1 MLDQLESALAE
12 CQVADLHRFRRRLDQ
27 ARTTRNKQSRESRLK
42 ALEKDIAG
50 SIQSCA
56 LRTAAIPQQ
65 IHYPDNLPF
74 SAKASQIVSLLQEH
88 QVLVVAGDTGSGKTT
103 QLPKICLQA
112 GLGRRG
118 LIGHTQPRRL
128 AASSVANRVAE
139 ELGVK
144 LGEGVGYQVR
154 FTEKLSP
161 ASFLKVMTDGILLAE
176 IQQDRFLNKYE
187 VLIIDE
193 AHERSLNID
202 FLLGYLKH
210 LLRRRKELKLVITSA
225 TIDLEKFS
233 AHFDDAPIVTVSGR
247 TYPVE
252 VRYLPLENQ
261 SENRDSTDPYGDAI
275 VSAVKTIQSED
286 KLRGKLSGD
295 ILVFLPTERDIR
307 DTAQVLRKQ
316 RFQDTEILPLYARL
330 RHSEQVRIFQS
341 HRGRR
346 IVLATN
352 VAETSIT
359 VPGIN
364 YVIDTGLARI
374 SRYSLQNKVQRLP
387 IEAISQA
394 SANQRKGRCGRLADG
409 ICIRLYSEQDFESRP
424 LFTDPEILR
433 TNLASV
439 ILRMQHLRLGDV
451 AAFPFLEAPENRAI
465 NEGFNLLIELNALS
479 NKRELT
485 QAGRQMA
492 VLPVDPRY
500 GRMLVTA
507 DAERCLSEI
516 LIIVSGLSIQD
527 PRESG
532 ADNRQQAQERQLVF
546 QHPDSDFLTLVNLWN
561 EFESQRQNLTQGQLR
576 KYCKRYHLSFIRMR
590 EWREVHRQL
599 LLSCQQLG
607 MRFNK
612 EKADYASVHKAIVS
626 GSLNQVAMRFEGK
639 LFQGN
644 RNKKFTLFPS
654 SALAGKS
661 VKWIVTGDLIETS
674 QTFATMSAKIQPE
687 WIEEKALHLVKREHF
702 NPHWSKKRQ
711 QAMVNEKVSLYGLVI
726 IESRAVGLNNIDS
739 KTARE
744 LFIREA
750 LIPEELS
757 FDPPFLVHNR
767 ALLEELERQEEKI
780 RRPEYFVSERDLVRF
795 YEARIPQQVNST
807 TSLKKWLQKSGQQ
820 AQQSLYM
827 SVENLAD
834 EKRASDHHLEFPD
847 HAPLRQ
853 NRLSIDYKFEPGH
866 QRDGATVQIPMAILP
881 QMTQADVD
889 WAVPGIIKEKCIT
902 LIKGLP
908 KSLRKNFI
916 PVSGFVDQII
926 PQMIPGE
933 GDLISTLLT
942 QIKLNKRIQIERQIL
957 DTIELPQHLRIK
969 LSVLDD
975 SGDEIILG
983 HDIDTLKTEL
993 SGELQGTL
1001 EDSAATT
1008 AGLHEIEQAGLTDWS
1023 LDDLPEQLEIGDEL
1037 ILIRYPAL
1045 VDCEDSVNVSL
1056 FADLDEARRSHAEG
1070 LIRLYMLRSSQQR
1083 RMLQK
1088 QLVQFEKQHSLLLP
1102 PALKQLADEA
1112 VVCCYRGAFRVD
1124 KELPRTRAQFEQCLN
1139 RGKQDLFEEASR
1151 LESMLSQVLEKRYA
1165 ALKSLTTLKDTGIH
1179 YAYIDIEGQLQT
1191 LFAEGFLRHT
1201 PRIWLQ
1207 QYPRYLQAIHKR
1219 LELAPHLG
1227 SRDKANT
1234 EELQVYWQRYLDLC
1248 DHGHTDQVE
1257 EIDLFRWMIEEY
1269 RVSLFAQSLGTHL
1282 PVSAKRLNKH
1292 WEQIR
1297 NSTA

>member
-1 MLDQLESALAE
+1 MAE

-27 ARTTRNKQSRESRLK
+27 ARSTRNSQSQQSRLL
-42 ALEKDIAG
+42 ALEKDIAL
-50 SIQSCA
+50 SRQACA
-56 LRTAAIPQQ
+56 ARAEAIPQH
-65 IHYPDNLPF
+65 IYYPENLPF
-74 SAKASQIVSLLQEH
+74 SAKAEEIVALLQQH

-139 ELGVK
+139 ELGVN

-161 ASFLKVMTDGILLAE
+161 ATFLKVMTDGILLAE

-210 LLRRRKELKLVITSA
+210 LLVRRKELKLLITSA
-225 TIDLEKFS
+225 TIDVEKFA
-233 AHFDDAPIVTVSGR
+233 AHFDNAPIVTVSGR

-252 VRYLPLENQ
+252 VRYQPMDAQLE
-261 SENRDSTDPYGDAI
+261 SRDSGDPVADAI
-275 VSAVKTIQSED
+275 VEAVKTIQAED
-286 KLRGKLSGD
+286 RQRGKLSGD

-316 RFQDTEILPLYARL
+316 RIQDTEILPLYARL
-330 RHSEQVRIFQS
+330 RHSEQVKIFQS
-341 HRGRR
+341 HSGRR

-409 ICIRLYSEQDFESRP
+409 ICIRLYTEQDFESRP
-424 LFTDPEILR
+424 LYTDPEILR

-439 ILRMQHLRLGDV
+439 ILRMQHLKLGDV
-451 AAFPFLEAPENRAI
+451 TAFPFLEAPENRAI

-485 QAGRQMA
+485 RAGRQMA

-507 DAERCLSEI
+507 DAERCLTEI
-516 LIIVSGLSIQD
+516 LIIVSALSIQD

-532 ADNRQQAQERQLVF
+532 ADNRQQAQERQEEF
-546 QHPDSDFLTLVNLWN
+546 QHPDSDFLTLVQLWHAY
-561 EFESQRQNLTQGQLR
+561 ESQRQNLTQGQLR

-607 MRFNK
+607 LRLNR
-612 EKADYASVHKAIVS
+612 EKAEYAAVHKAIIS
-626 GSLNQVAMRFEGK
+626 GSLNQVAMRHEGK

-644 RNKKFTLFPS
+644 RNKKFTLFPGS
-654 SALAGKS
+654 TLAGKA

-674 QTFATMSAKIQPE
+674 QTFATMAAKIQPE

-726 IESRAVGLNNIDS
+726 IESRAVGLNNIDG

-757 FDPPFLVHNR
+757 YDPPFLVHNR
-767 ALLEELERQEEKI
+767 TLLAELEKQEEKI

-795 YEARIPQQVNST
+795 YEERIPEHVNST
-807 TSLKKWLQKSGQQ
+807 NSLKKWLQKSGEQ
-820 AQQSLYM
+820 AQQSLQM
-827 SVENLAD
+827 SVENLLDA
-834 EKRASDHHLEFPD
+834 ERAMDHSQAFPD

-853 NRLSIDYKFEPGH
+853 NKLSIDYKFEPGH
-866 QRDGATVQIPMAILP
+866 QRDGATVQIPLAILP

-889 WAVPGIIKEKCIT
+889 WAVPGIVREKCIA
-902 LIKGLP
+902 LLKGLP

-916 PVSGFVDQII
+916 PVSGFVDQIM

-933 GDLISTLLT
+933 GDLVSTLLA
-942 QIKLNKRIQIERQIL
+942 QIRLNKRLQVERQML
-957 DTIELPQHLRIK
+957 TNVELPQHLRIK
-969 LSVLDD
+969 LSVVDEHGKEVTL
-975 SGDEIILG
+975 GD
-983 HDIDTLKTEL
+983 DIDSLKNEL
-993 SGELQGTL
+993 AGALDG
-1001 EDSAATT
+1001 AASEEVART
-1008 AGLHEIEQAGLTDWS
+1008 AGLHEIEEAGLSDWS
-1023 LDDLPEQLEIGDEL
+1023 IGDLPPQLEIGDEL

-1045 VDCEDSVNVSL
+1045 VDCEDSVSVSL
-1056 FADLDEARRSHAEG
+1056 FADPDEARDSHAAG
-1070 LIRLYMLRSSQQR
+1070 LIRLYMLRTAQQR

-1088 QLVQFEKQHSLLLP
+1088 QLAAFEKRNVLILP
-1102 PALKQLADEA
+1102 PSLTRLADEA
-1112 VVCCYRGAFRVD
+1112 VVSCYRGAFNVD
-1124 KELPRTRAQFEQCLN
+1124 EEQPRNRAQFEQCLN
-1139 RGKQDLFEEASR
+1139 KGRQVLFEEASR
-1151 LESMLSQVLEKRYA
+1151 LESLLSQVLQNRYEVI
-1165 ALKSLTTLKDTGIH
+1165 KTLSDLRRAGLD
-1179 YAYIDIEGQLQT
+1179 YACDDIEAQLQM
-1191 LFAEGFLRHT
+1191 LFKEGFLQRT
-1201 PRIWLQ
+1201 PRMWLQ
-1207 QYPRYLQAIHKR
+1207 QYPRYLQAIRKR

-1227 SRDKANT
+1227 PRDQAQS
-1234 EELQVYWQRYLDLC
+1234 EELQGFWQRYLDLC
-1248 DHGHTDQVE
+1248 DRGHISSRE

-1269 RVSLFAQSLGTHL
+1269 RVSLFAQSLGTHI

-1292 WEQIR
+1292 WEQLR
-1297 NSTA
+1297 SQ

>member
-1 MLDQLESALAE
+1 LAE

-27 ARTTRNKQSRESRLK
+27 ARSAGNTQSQQSRLL
-42 ALEKDIAG
+42 ALEKDIEISRQA
-50 SIQSCA
+50 CA
-56 LRTAAIPQQ
+56 ARAAAIPQQ
-65 IHYPDNLPF
+65 IHYPENLPF
-74 SAKASQIVSLLQEH
+74 SAKADEIVSLLQQH

-112 GLGRRG
+112 GFGRRG

-139 ELGVK
+139 ELGVN

-161 ASFLKVMTDGILLAE
+161 SSFLKVMTDGILLAE

-210 LLRRRKELKLVITSA
+210 LLDRRRELKLVITSA
-225 TIDLEKFS
+225 TIDVEKFA

-252 VRYLPLENQ
+252 VRYLPLDTRM
-261 SENRDSTDPYGDAI
+261 ENRDSADPFADAI
-275 VSAVKTIQSED
+275 VDAVKSIQSTD
-286 KLRGKLSGD
+286 RQRGKLSGD

-307 DTAQVLRKQ
+307 DTAQVLRKE
-316 RFQDTEILPLYARL
+316 RLQDTEILPLYARL
-330 RHSEQVRIFQS
+330 RHSEQVKIFQS

-387 IEAISQA
+387 IEAVSQA

-424 LFTDPEILR
+424 LYTDPEILR

-439 ILRMQHLRLGDV
+439 ILRMQHLKLGDV
-451 AAFPFLEAPENRAI
+451 AEFPFLEAPENRAI

-485 QAGRQMA
+485 RAGRQMA
-492 VLPVDPRY
+492 VLPVDPRL

-507 DAERCLSEI
+507 DAERCLNEI
-516 LIIVSGLSIQD
+516 LIIVSALSIQD

-532 ADNRQQAQERQLVF
+532 AENRQQAKERQEEF
-546 QHPDSDFLTLVNLWN
+546 QHPDSDFLTLVNLWQA
-561 EFESQRQNLTQGQLR
+561 FESQRQNLTQGQLR
-576 KYCKRYHLSFIRMR
+576 KYCKRYHLSFTRMR

-607 MRFNK
+607 LRLNR
-612 EKADYASVHKAIVS
+612 EKADYAAVHKAIIS
-626 GSLNQVAMRFEGK
+626 GSLNQVAMRYEGK

-644 RNKKFTLFPS
+644 RNKKFTLFPT
-654 SALAGKS
+654 SALAGKA

-674 QTFATMSAKIQPE
+674 QTFATMAAKIQPE

-711 QAMVNEKVSLYGLVI
+711 QAMVNEKVSLYGLAI
-726 IESRAVGLNNIDS
+726 IESREVGLNNIDN

-757 FDPPFLVHNR
+757 YNPPFLVHNR
-767 ALLEELERQEEKI
+767 ALLEELEKQEEKI

-795 YEARIPQQVNST
+795 YEERIPEHVNST
-807 TSLKKWLQKSGQQ
+807 NSLKKWLQKSGEQ
-820 AQQSLYM
+820 AQQSLQM
-827 SVENLAD
+827 SVENLLDAD
-834 EKRASDHHLEFPD
+834 RAADHSQSFPD

-866 QRDGATVQIPMAILP
+866 QRDGATVQIPLAILP
-881 QMTQADVD
+881 QMTQSDVD
-889 WAVPGIIKEKCIT
+889 WAVPGIVKEKCIA
-902 LIKGLP
+902 LLKGLP

-916 PVSGFVDQII
+916 PVSGFVDQIL

-933 GDLISTLLT
+933 GDLISTLLA
-942 QIKLNKRIQIERQIL
+942 QIKLIKRLQIERQMFL
-957 DTIELPQHLRIK
+957 DVELPQHLRIK
-969 LSVLDD
+969 LSILDEAGHEVAL
-975 SGDEIILG
+975 GD
-983 HDIDTLKTEL
+983 DIDSLKKQL
-993 SGELQGTL
+993 AGEL
-1001 EDSAATT
+1001 DRAAYEEVTP
-1008 AGLHEIEQAGLTDWS
+1008 ASGLHEIEATGLTDWS
-1023 LDDLPEQLEIGDEL
+1023 IGDLPQQLEIGDEL

-1045 VDCEDSVNVSL
+1045 VDCDDSVSVSL
-1056 FADLDEARRSHAEG
+1056 FADADDAKASHAQG
-1070 LIRLYMLRSSQQR
+1070 LTRLYMLRTAQQR

-1088 QLVQFEKQHSLLLP
+1088 QMASFEKKNVLILP
-1102 PALKQLADEA
+1102 PALTQLADEA
-1112 VVCCYRGAFRVD
+1112 VVSCYRGAFNVD
-1124 KELPRTRAQFEQCLN
+1124 AEQPWNKEQFEHCLN
-1139 RGKQDLFEEASR
+1139 RGRQELFEEASR
-1151 LESMLSQVLEKRYA
+1151 LESLLSQVLKHRYEVI
-1165 ALKSLTTLKDTGIH
+1165 KTLAELRRAGLH
-1179 YAYIDIEGQLQT
+1179 YACDDIEGQLQE
-1191 LFAEGFLRHT
+1191 LFRDGFLQHT
-1201 PRIWLQ
+1201 PRMWLQ
-1207 QYPRYLQAIHKR
+1207 QYPRYLQAIRKR

-1227 SRDKANT
+1227 PRDQAHT
-1234 EELQVYWQRYLDLC
+1234 EELQRFWQRYLDLC
-1248 DHGHTDQVE
+1248 DRGHISARE
-1257 EIDLFRWMIEEY
+1257 EIDLLRWMIEEY
-1269 RVSLFAQSLGTHL
+1269 RVSLFAQSLGTHI
-1282 PVSAKRLNKH
+1282 PVSAKRLHKH
-1292 WEQIR
+1292 WEQLR
-1297 NSTA
+1297 G